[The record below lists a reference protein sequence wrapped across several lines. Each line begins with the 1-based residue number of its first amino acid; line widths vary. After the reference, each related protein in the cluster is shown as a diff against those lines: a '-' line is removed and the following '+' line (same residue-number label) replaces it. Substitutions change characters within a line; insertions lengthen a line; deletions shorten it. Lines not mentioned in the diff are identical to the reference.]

1 MSKILLF
8 SLDGSTEM
16 IGTVKFENENEYV
29 FEKFVL
35 INKFM
40 DENQQLKVNMLES
53 FYLSISDPEVLH
65 VRKDKIVWYVE
76 EEDMKNKELIEK
88 YKEVVSPIKK
98 ASILDL
104 NNFNKNNL

>member
-1 MSKILLF
+1 MSKILVF
-8 SLDGSTEM
+8 SLDGTTEM

-35 INKFM
+35 INKFL
-40 DENQQLKVNMLES
+40 DENQQLKVNMMEA

-65 VRKDKIVWYVE
+65 IRKDKIVWYVE
-76 EEDMKNKELIEK
+76 EEDMKNKELIGR
-88 YKEVVSPIKK
+88 YREVTSPIKK

-104 NNFNKNNL
+104 NNFNKKKL